1 MEVTEPGTSNLIMS
15 SKSVARCIVCKREL
29 DFEVDEMDR
38 IIDDNIW
45 YCDECFE
52 TIAREWEAEYDDE

>member
-1 MEVTEPGTSNLIMS
+1 MEITKS
-15 SKSVARCIVCKREL
+15 SVARCIVCKREL
-29 DFEVDEMDR
+29 NFEVDEMDR